1 MGGRVLLRAVGV
13 AVKKSICGFFIQK
26 YEKYEKSVGAQ
37 KATPP
42 PSLPIGDFQKLCRP
56 LFQANYRTMSESV
69 KTSVKEQQRPP
80 PSAHPGDSRD
90 QTIFAEIGFDV
101 AVGPELETE
110 FYNFD
115 ALNVPKDRPAR
126 DMQDTFWLK
135 QKVRAAALAC
145 VPRDLGD
152 ARMLEQHKDD
162 LAKVAPLRLI
172 APGKVFRNEATDV
185 THEAQFFQL
194 DGVMVDKQVSLADLK
209 NTLTYF
215 FKRLLGEDV
224 ELRFR
229 PSFFPFVEPGVEID
243 IRWKDKW
250 LEVMG
255 AGLLHPNVLTAA
267 GIDPQQWSGFAFGGG
282 IDRLVMLRYGID
294 DIRALYT
301 ADLRLVNQF

>member
-1 MGGRVLLRAVGV
+1 MNKGHLH
-13 AVKKSICGFFIQK
+13 
-26 YEKYEKSVGAQ
+26 
-37 KATPP
+37 
-42 PSLPIGDFQKLCRP
+42 P
-56 LFQANYRTMSESV
+56 LTQVIREM
-69 KTSVKEQQRPP
+69 
-80 PSAHPGDSRD
+80 

-101 AVGPELETE
+101 ATGPELETE

-115 ALNVPKDRPAR
+115 ALNVPKNHPAR
-126 DMQDTFWLK
+126 DMQDTFWIK
-135 QKVRAAALAC
+135 QKATKDENLLLRTHATSVTL
-145 VPRDLGD
+145 
-152 ARMLEQHKDD
+152 RMLEQHKDD

-194 DGVMVDKQVSLADLK
+194 DGVMVDRKVSMADLK
-209 NTLTYF
+209 NTLTFF
-215 FKRLLGEDV
+215 FKRLLGDDV

-255 AGLLHPNVLTAA
+255 AGLLHPNVLAAA

-294 DIRALYT
+294 DIRTLYT